1 MAGTLNSGFRL
12 GGRNDRMDN
21 MKIEKKTWPEY
32 FEKVLAG
39 EKNFDLRLADWECKA
54 GDILLLR
61 EWNPETKKYT
71 GRQIEKEVS
80 CVIKSKNLN
89 MFSKNDVEKFGYQA
103 IGFK

>member
-1 MAGTLNSGFRL
+1 MIRFDAAVGFISDLHVGSRYS
-12 GGRNDRMDN
+12 
-21 MKIEKKTWPEY
+21 IWPEY